1 MAAMIDWKYY
11 PQNAE
16 ATDLLKGVV
25 GCFEQLEQRVTSDVH
40 KFESNKV
47 LEILRPKL
55 RKMGFEVEDKE
66 KGSRI
71 SVPVLFGERGKWQK
85 SFQVDA
91 YHESGKTVI
100 EIEAGRAFTNFQFLK
115 DIFEA
120 CVMHNVEYLAVA
132 VRKTYLGTKDYG
144 KILEFMDTLYASG
157 KLGIPLR
164 GIMIIGY

>member
-1 MAAMIDWKYY
+1 MIDWKFY

-16 ATDLLKGVV
+16 ATDLLKSVV
-25 GCFEQLEQRVTSDVH
+25 GCFEQQERLVTSDVH
-40 KFESNKV
+40 RFKSNKV
-47 LEILRPKL
+47 LDILRPKL
-55 RKMGFEVEDKE
+55 KKLGFQVEDKE

-91 YHESGKTVI
+91 YHQPGRTVL

-115 DIFEA
+115 DVFEA
-120 CVMHNVEYLAVA
+120 CVMHNVEFLAVA
-132 VRKTYLGTKDYG
+132 VRKTYLGTKDYE
-144 KILEFMDTLYASG
+144 KILDFMDTLYASG

-164 GIMIIGY
+164 GIMILGY